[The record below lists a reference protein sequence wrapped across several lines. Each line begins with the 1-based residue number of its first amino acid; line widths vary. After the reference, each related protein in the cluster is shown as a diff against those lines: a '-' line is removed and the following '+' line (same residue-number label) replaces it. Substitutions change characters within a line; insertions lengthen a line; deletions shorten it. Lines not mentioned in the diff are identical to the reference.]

1 MEINERFPYKEEVT
15 GSNPVAP
22 TRVFQKSTLIK
33 YKTPHRNPTIMLF
46 LVKFNF
52 MKSDKPNLEERTVDF
67 NGKEIKV
74 TNWWNWRG
82 QGAADLY
89 LDGEHLDQ
97 DTSKVATGKK
107 VLLSNY
113 DYSDEIKSIEV
124 YASYF
129 FKLKLKI
136 LVNGNIVHKD

>member
-1 MEINERFPYKEEVT
+1 
-15 GSNPVAP
+15 
-22 TRVFQKSTLIK
+22 
-33 YKTPHRNPTIMLF
+33 
-46 LVKFNF
+46 

-82 QGAADLY
+82 QGASDLY

-107 VLLSNY
+107 VLLSKY
-113 DYSDEIKSIEV
+113 DVSEDIKSIEV

-136 LVNGNIVHKD
+136 LVNENIIYQDK